1 MRSATVRPFDVNS
14 VMVADIITVVAV
26 MTKGGPNES
35 TNFLSYYAYQLFD
48 QGRYGEA
55 TAMATVLFALVL
67 ALAWLAMY
75 LQGAQRG
82 KV

>member
-1 MRSATVRPFDVNS
+1 
-14 VMVADIITVVAV
+14 
-26 MTKGGPNES
+26 
-35 TNFLSYYAYQLFD
+35 LFD